1 MAKTVCACYAQG
13 LQRTICKWK
22 GFKPKGKG
30 FWKTSKR
37 TLPQDCTEGLHQSA
51 PRRTHKRWTER
62 LRSATITAEMPA
74 TPTPSTQLLQLLPDA
89 VVQTDALW
97 VITYLNPAWYKLT
110 GHPVDAALGR
120 SLLDFVHPDDTGT
133 LRSGMPVFRL
143 RFADSH
149 YRWMR
154 LQLQP
159 ESDAANRVISR
170 QGVLIELTEVTEQ
183 VLVEVRQRF
192 LRLLETIDGVV
203 WEAERGVGNTF
214 LSPQVERLFGFTVE
228 EWRSDPGF
236 WRSRV
241 HPDDLP
247 AAVAIDDAAYNATR
261 SYAYEMS
268 YRLIA
273 KSGKIVWVRD
283 LCRAV
288 VEAGQPNRMIGLMI
302 DVTQQKNTELEL
314 QQSDNRYSLATRGS
328 NDGIWDWDLK
338 TDVLHVSERFREIVG
353 LADTGNLHDGGWR
366 FLQQLIDPDDHERVQ
381 AAYRRHLSGNSPN
394 FSVDFRAYHAAR
406 RLVWVNWRGVAQ
418 FDDGIAVR
426 MAGSLS
432 DLAERGSTYD
442 SLTNLPGRPLF
453 RERLEHAIAL
463 HHTAAA
469 GEGTSAQA
477 VATMFA
483 VLLLDLDRFKAVNDT
498 FGHHVGDQLL
508 QQVARRLESCVR
520 AVDLVARMSG
530 DEFNVLLESID
541 QADATDRARQIAAA
555 LAAPYRIGT
564 HTVTSG
570 ASIGLVSSQA
580 GLVTIDDYLR
590 AADAAMYR
598 AKSQSLDVCVFSEME
613 QKETRV

>member
-1 MAKTVCACYAQG
+1 
-13 LQRTICKWK
+13 
-22 GFKPKGKG
+22 
-30 FWKTSKR
+30 
-37 TLPQDCTEGLHQSA
+37 
-51 PRRTHKRWTER
+51 
-62 LRSATITAEMPA
+62 MPA
-74 TPTPSTQLLQLLPDA
+74 NPTPSRQLLQLLPES

-143 RFADSH
+143 RFADSG
-149 YRWMR
+149 YRWVR
-154 LQLQP
+154 LQLHP

-170 QGVLIELTEVTEQ
+170 QGVLIEITEVTEQ

-241 HPDDLP
+241 HPDDL
-247 AAVAIDDAAYNATR
+247 AEALAIDDAAYNATH
-261 SYAYEMS
+261 SYAYEMN

-273 KSGKIVWVRD
+273 KSGKVVWVRD

-288 VEAGQPNRMIGLMI
+288 VETGRPNRMIGLMI

-314 QQSDNRYSLATRGS
+314 LQSDNRYSLATRGS

-353 LADTGNLHDGGWR
+353 LTDTGNLHEGGWR
-366 FLQQLIDPDDHERVQ
+366 FLEQLIDPDDRERVQ
-381 AAYRRHLSGNSPN
+381 AAYRRHLSGSSPN
-394 FSVDFRAYHAAR
+394 FSVDFRACHGAR

-432 DLAERGSTYD
+432 DLAERGGTYD
-442 SLTNLPGRPLF
+442 ALTNLPGRPLF
-453 RERLEHAIAL
+453 RDRLEHAIAQ
-463 HHTAAA
+463 HQATASQ
-469 GEGTSAQA
+469 GDGTPAQGA
-477 VATMFA
+477 ITMFA

-520 AVDLVARMSG
+520 PVDLVARMSG

-541 QADATDRARQIAAA
+541 QTGATERARQIAAA
-555 LAAPYRIGT
+555 LAAPYRIGA
-564 HTVTSG
+564 HTVNSG
-570 ASIGLVSSQA
+570 ASIGLVISQA
-580 GLVTIDDYLR
+580 GLTTIDDYLR

-598 AKSQSLDVCVFSEME
+598 AKSHALGVCVFLENGRE
-613 QKETRV
+613 KAGV